1 MHYVQVMHRLEAT
14 DHLNKDA
21 PNILLGEC
29 RLVLL
34 ILRYLLEKV
43 TVVSVLHD
51 DTG

>member
-14 DHLNKDA
+14 DDLNKDA
-21 PNILLGEC
+21 PNILLGES